1 MNFGASKRV
10 YSAVVVGLLLLSGC
24 LPAAQKFDYSLSP
37 DPQDWGP
44 KPAQMEW
51 WYLSSYLPEEQ
62 LSFHWAF
69 FKVNAKGTPYFAGHI
84 AVSDLKT
91 GKVEFIENPYQT
103 ANFRFPPLYLE
114 QGTVEQEREGK
125 HWTLEQNTNSLN
137 NTSSYTLNAGPLQL
151 QLEPL
156 KKPVVHPPGYSGT
169 LEVGKMFYQSITR
182 LGVSGKIGERKV
194 KGIAWMDHQWG
205 DQIPGQGAIWD
216 WMGLHLSNGNDLM
229 LYRVKTLEGQLEGKV
244 VQLAGSWVDA
254 AGVAHAVQ
262 NLSMIPQR
270 KYTSKTGR
278 DYLVDWEVKADT
290 FSLELKAVQDNQ
302 ELLSNT
308 SGVAYWEGAMQGQGI
323 WDGTPIEAHG
333 MGEFVSPISTGTLP
347 KL

>member
-1 MNFGASKRV
+1 MTMKKRV
-10 YSAVVVGLLLLSGC
+10 WGAVVVGSLLLSSC
-24 LPAAQKFDYSLSP
+24 LPAAQKFNFEQSP
-37 DPQDWGP
+37 DPLEWGP

-51 WYLSSYLPEEQ
+51 WYLSSYMPEEQ

-69 FKVNAKGTPYFAGHI
+69 FKVNAKGTPYYAGHI

-91 GKVEFIENPYQT
+91 GQVKFVENPYQT
-103 ANFRFPPLYLE
+103 TNFRFPPLYLE
-114 QGTVEQEREGK
+114 QGTHEQDREGK
-125 HWTLEQNTNSLN
+125 HWTLGQKQNPDPSSNPSSN
-137 NTSSYTLNAGPLQL
+137 PSSYVLNAGPLQL

-156 KKPVVHPPGYSGT
+156 KNAVVHPPGYSGT
-169 LEVGKMFYQSITR
+169 LEVGRMFYQSNTR
-182 LGVSGKIGERKV
+182 LEVSGKIGERKV

-229 LYRVKTLEGQLEGKV
+229 LYRVKTLEGQV
-244 VQLAGSWVDA
+244 VHLFGSWVDT
-254 AGVAHAVQ
+254 AGVAHTVQ
-262 NLSMIPQR
+262 NLSMVPKRI
-270 KYTSKTGR
+270 YTSKTNR
-278 DYLVDWEVKADT
+278 NYLVDWEVKADL

-308 SGVAYWEGAMQGQGI
+308 SGVAYWEGAMQGQGT

-333 MGEFVSPISTGTLP
+333 MGEFVSPVSTGSLP
-347 KL
+347 RL